1 MQEVFRMF
9 SNQELISQLR
19 WYANQY
25 ENGKSLGRVIAH
37 TSTIMKAA
45 ADMIEYQNQVINR
58 PSELVKNAKEEV
70 RCTSSD

>member
-1 MQEVFRMF
+1 MF